1 MATRQGARGAA
12 KTQIRARITYVGSEY
27 RKDVTSD
34 TRKLCITDWAA
45 RSSPSASSRPSKPAS
60 APPKGTVV
68 SVEKGAKSEARKR
81 RESITQTRTRQPDAC
96 YASHCFFRVLLSVGT
111 FCVNGRAHATA
122 RRRFLSHFP
131 GDHEHAWA
139 RSRKTEPRPRRYERG
154 RGSAR
159 QMPPLTRRGR
169 RSGSASANRHRQS
182 AQQAQHAGASEDAS
196 HVGTRASQL
205 LRRGSRRSGR
215 RGRGSGR
222 ARR

>member
-12 KTQIRARITYVGSEY
+12 KTQIRSRITHVGSEY

-45 RSSPSASSRPSKPAS
+45 RSSPSASSRPSKPAP

-81 RESITQTRTRQPDAC
+81 RESITQTRPRQPDAC

-131 GDHEHAWA
+131 GDHERAW
-139 RSRKTEPRPRRYERG
+139 
-154 RGSAR
+154 AR

>member
-27 RKDVTSD
+27 RKDVTSG
-34 TRKLCITDWAA
+34 TC
-45 RSSPSASSRPSKPAS
+45 SSASPTGPRTHRPRHPRGRRSPHPRLRKDWSFLSK
-60 APPKGTVV
+60 
-68 SVEKGAKSEARKR
+68 KGAKSEARKR
-81 RESITQTRTRQPDAC
+81 RESITQTRPRQPDAC

-139 RSRKTEPRPRRYERG
+139 RSRKTVPRPRSIRG

-159 QMPPLTRRGR
+159 QMPPLARRGR
-169 RSGSASANRHRQS
+169 RSGSASANRHRQR